1 MKISASLSSESFPS
15 YTKLYPSS
23 LAYTNVFL
31 DSFEFLSLL
40 FHFNLWNQIKDRSS
54 KTKVYSVLLLLF
66 FFFIKL
72 ETSFNVAKQIAH
84 KVFILFKTICFPT

>member
-1 MKISASLSSESFPS
+1 MKNSASLSSESFLS

-54 KTKVYSVLLLLF
+54 KTKVYSVLLLLI
-66 FFFIKL
+66 FFIKL